1 VGTLVPPSRPEFAS
15 AVDILVVEDNPGDA
29 RLVREALKESRIPTE
44 LHVVPDGLEALE
56 YLHRRGVHARA
67 SRPNLILLDLNM
79 PRLDG
84 REVLR
89 QIKADPELR
98 RIPVVVMS
106 SSGADEDVARSYDQH
121 ANSYVRKPIDFTEY
135 RDVVQRIE
143 SFWLHA
149 AQLPS
154 E

>member
-1 VGTLVPPSRPEFAS
+1 VPYSRPDFPS
-15 AVDILVVEDNPGDA
+15 TVDILVVEDNPGDA
-29 RLVREALKESRIPTE
+29 RLVREALRGSKIPNE

-56 YLHRRGVHARA
+56 YLHQRGAHARA
-67 SRPNLILLDLNM
+67 RRPNLILLDLNM

-89 QIKADPELR
+89 QIKEDPELR

-106 SSGADEDVARSYDQH
+106 SSGADEDIVRSYDQH
-121 ANSYVRKPIDFTEY
+121 ANSYVRKPIDFMEY
-135 RDVVQRIE
+135 RDVVRRLE
-143 SFWLHA
+143 GFWLHA
-149 AQLPS
+149 AELPS